1 MLFTILGTFLIN
13 SYAQTDTLAYS
24 VNGKRKL
31 EFNFYTSEIKSIT
44 KPKQYQ
50 DFKFKLKKNE
60 FLVLDLFDDI
70 EPDTLYLKYRDITVY
85 YRDGEV
91 EKLYFNSNDNTL
103 WVDGNLVKIIIVH
116 KPEKISESLVLE

>member
-24 VNGKRKL
+24 ISGKEKF
-31 EFNFYTSEIKSIT
+31 EFDYYTSEVKKVI
-44 KPKQYQ
+44 KPKNYQ

-85 YRDGEV
+85 YRNGEV
-91 EKLYFNSNDNTL
+91 AKLYLNSRDETL
-103 WVDGNLVKIIIVH
+103 QIDGNFVKKVIIH
-116 KPEKISESLVLE
+116 KPEKISVGVVL